1 MHLTLLPVFFQVGT
15 EVITITAAD
24 RDGGDF
30 GSEGIRYEM
39 TGSDLFTVDPIS
51 GKISVAPCEESC
63 LVRKTQPE
71 KKLDIY
77 LTKIKKK
84 LTST

>member
-1 MHLTLLPVFFQVGT
+1 MFQVGT
-15 EVITITAAD
+15 EVITITATD

-39 TGSDLFTVDPIS
+39 TGSDLFNVDPIS

-63 LVRKTQPE
+63 LVRTGPKQALYTFA
-71 KKLDIY
+71 
-77 LTKIKKK
+77 
-84 LTST
+84 